1 MAFVELI
8 YMQLHL
14 YELALLV
21 NIDVTAFMSDRPDT
35 KLPHPSPSVVKA
47 WVRLMRTQQIVLAA
61 IEQDL
66 KMADL
71 PPLGWYDVL
80 LEVGRAEDG
89 RLRPYEIER
98 RTLLAQHNLS
108 RLLDRMEKAGLV
120 RREVFSEDGRG
131 RWVIITEAG
140 RAMQAR
146 MWNVYAAAIQR
157 HLGNKLDDAQADQLA
172 GLLAVLMHK
181 S

>member
-1 MAFVELI
+1 M
-8 YMQLHL
+8 
-14 YELALLV
+14 V
-21 NIDVTAFMSDRPDT
+21 NIDVIASMPDCSDAKTPQ
-35 KLPHPSPSVVKA
+35 PSPAVTRA
-47 WVRLMRTQQIVLAA
+47 WIGLMRTQQIVLAA

-66 KMADL
+66 KAAGL

-80 LEVGRAEDG
+80 LELVRATGG
-89 RLRPYEIER
+89 RLRPYEIEE

-131 RWVIITEAG
+131 RWVVIREAG
-140 RAMQAR
+140 SAMRDRIWTA
-146 MWNVYAAAIQR
+146 YASALQR
-157 HLGNKLDDAQADQLA
+157 HLGDKLDDVQADQLTE
-172 GLLAVLMHK
+172 LLALLSRK